1 MDKENTF
8 ESSLA
13 DLESILQKLESG
25 PQDLNKML
33 ELFERGLKLTNI
45 CREKLKKA
53 EDRIT
58 TLVKDGDQLKEK
70 SGIISKW

>member
-1 MDKENTF
+1 MAKENTF

-13 DLESILQKLESG
+13 ELESILQKLESG
-25 PQDLNKML
+25 SQDLNKML

-45 CREKLKKA
+45 CRGKLKKA